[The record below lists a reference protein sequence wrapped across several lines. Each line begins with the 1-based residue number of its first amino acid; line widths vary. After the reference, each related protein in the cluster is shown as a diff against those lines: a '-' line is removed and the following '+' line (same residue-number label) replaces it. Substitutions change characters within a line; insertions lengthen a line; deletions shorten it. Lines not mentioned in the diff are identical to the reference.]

1 MRNVFKL
8 VNAALAL
15 VIILSACG
23 GPSHD
28 LTGDAG
34 FEWAAFDDT
43 DLRVLMGEEGC
54 TTVRFY
60 NVLRKEGDTEG
71 SVMAVAVDALGREIG
86 GGASGMPYRIYDKV
100 VDRLTETID
109 TERTGAVK
117 ASQWL
122 RDAGHKA
129 FAAELG
135 VKALVV
141 LLRNK
146 ECNGIRIT
154 PSTLSDGSLTMRF
167 TAAKLG
173 SGSCEELPAVPGS
186 VVVCGEPCPA
196 YCSEDVEYVHM

>member
-28 LTGDAG
+28 LTSDAG

-43 DLRVLMGEEGC
+43 DLRSLMGETGC
-54 TTVRFY
+54 AGIRFY

-71 SVMAVAVDALGREIG
+71 SVMAVAIDALGTEIG
-86 GGASGMPYRIYDKV
+86 GGATGMPYRIFKEV
-100 VDRLTETID
+100 VERSVETSDTDRS
-109 TERTGAVK
+109 GAIQ
-117 ASQWL
+117 AAQWL

-129 FAAELG
+129 YAAELG

-173 SGSCEELPAVPGS
+173 SVSCEELPAVPGS